1 MYTRFTII
9 YYLEYTRDIMVIMN
23 GREVSKL
30 RNEELRQKIDASVK
44 KVGRAPSLTVILVGD
59 DPASHIYVNSK
70 VRQASEVGINS
81 TDIKLP
87 ENTTST
93 ELKAL
98 IQKLNQDD
106 NVDAILIQ
114 LPLPKHINEGEML
127 DLVDPEKDVDG
138 FNVLNQGKLFQNR
151 DSILSATPK
160 GIINLIDHYQ
170 IKLEGIN
177 ATVIG
182 RSLIVGM
189 PMAKL
194 LLNRNATVTTCHR
207 YTKNLIEHT
216 KNADL
221 IVVATGQKHLIT
233 KDMVKKGVIII
244 DVGINREG
252 NKIYGDVDFDNVKE
266 VASFITPVPGGV
278 GPMTISALLENV
290 YEVFLKKFAKK

>member
-1 MYTRFTII
+1 
-9 YYLEYTRDIMVIMN
+9 MVIMD

-30 RNEELRQKIDASVK
+30 RNEQLKAKIEKAVK
-44 KVGRAPSLTVILVGD
+44 QVGKEPSLSVILVGD

-70 VRQASEVGINS
+70 VKQAKQVGINS

-87 ENTTST
+87 ENTTQE
-93 ELKAL
+93 ELSKL
-98 IQKLNQDD
+98 IQRLNEDD
-106 NVDAILIQ
+106 SVDGILIQ
-114 LPLPKHINEGEML
+114 LPLPNHINQGEML
-127 DLVDPEKDVDG
+127 DLVDPKKDVDG
-138 FNVLNQGKLFQNR
+138 FSVLNQGKLFQNR

-160 GIINLIDHYQ
+160 GIINLIDHYE
-170 IKLEGIN
+170 IELEGLN

-182 RSLIVGM
+182 RSLIVGL

-207 YTKNLIEHT
+207 YTKNLEEHT

-233 KDMVKKGVIII
+233 KDMVKEGVIII
-244 DVGINREG
+244 DVGINREEG
-252 NKIYGDVDFDNVKE
+252 KIYGDVDFENVKE
-266 VASFITPVPGGV
+266 VASYITPVPGGV

-290 YEVFLKKFAKK
+290 YEVFCKKYL

>member
-1 MYTRFTII
+1 
-9 YYLEYTRDIMVIMN
+9 MVIMN
-23 GREVSKL
+23 GKEVSKL
-30 RNEELRQKIDASVK
+30 RNEELKQKIDASIK
-44 KVGRAPSLTVILVGD
+44 KVGRAPSLAVILVGD

-70 VRQASEVGINS
+70 IRQAKEVGINS

-87 ENTTST
+87 ESTSSK
-93 ELKAL
+93 ELADL
-98 IQKLNQDD
+98 IKKLNDDD
-106 NVDAILIQ
+106 NVDGILIQ
-114 LPLPKHINEGEML
+114 LPLPKHIKEGDML
-127 DLVDPEKDVDG
+127 DLVDPNKDVDG
-138 FNVLNQGKLFQNR
+138 FSVLNQGKLFQNR

-160 GIINLIDHYQ
+160 GIINLIDHYK
-170 IKLEGIN
+170 IELEGIN

-207 YTKNLIEHT
+207 YTKNLVEHT

-221 IVVATGQKHLIT
+221 IVVATGQKHLIK
-233 KDMVKKGVIII
+233 KDMVKEGVIII

-252 NKIYGDVDFDNVKE
+252 NKIYGDVDYENVKE
-266 VASFITPVPGGV
+266 VASYITPVPGGV

-290 YEVFLKKFAKK
+290 YEVFSKKFQIK

>member
-1 MYTRFTII
+1 
-9 YYLEYTRDIMVIMN
+9 MVIMN
-23 GREVSKL
+23 GKEVSKL
-30 RNEELRQKIDASVK
+30 RNEELKQKIDASIK
-44 KVGRAPSLTVILVGD
+44 KVGRAPSLAVILVGD

-70 VRQASEVGINS
+70 VRQAKEVGINS

-87 ENTTST
+87 ESTSSK
-93 ELKAL
+93 ELADL
-98 IQKLNQDD
+98 IKKLNDDD
-106 NVDAILIQ
+106 NVDGILIQ
-114 LPLPKHINEGEML
+114 LPLPKHIKEGDML
-127 DLVDPEKDVDG
+127 DLVDPNKDVDG
-138 FNVLNQGKLFQNR
+138 FSVLNQGKLFQNR

-160 GIINLIDHYQ
+160 GIINLIDHYK
-170 IKLEGIN
+170 IELEGIN

-207 YTKNLIEHT
+207 YTKNLVEHT

-221 IVVATGQKHLIT
+221 IVVATGEKHLIK
-233 KDMVKKGVIII
+233 KDMVKEGVIII

-252 NKIYGDVDFDNVKE
+252 NKIYGDVDYENVKE
-266 VASFITPVPGGV
+266 VASYITPVPGGV

-290 YEVFLKKFAKK
+290 YEVFSKKFQIK

>member
-1 MYTRFTII
+1 
-9 YYLEYTRDIMVIMN
+9 MVIMK

-70 VRQASEVGINS
+70 VRQASAVGINS

-87 ENTTST
+87 ENTTSN
-93 ELKAL
+93 ELKTL

-138 FNVLNQGKLFQNR
+138 FSVLNQGKLFQNR

>member
-1 MYTRFTII
+1 
-9 YYLEYTRDIMVIMN
+9 MVIMN
-23 GREVSKL
+23 GKEVSKL
-30 RNEELRQKIDASVK
+30 RNEELKQKIDASIK
-44 KVGRAPSLTVILVGD
+44 KVGRAPSLAVILVGD

-70 VRQASEVGINS
+70 VRQAKEVGINS

-87 ENTTST
+87 ESTSSK
-93 ELKAL
+93 ELADL
-98 IQKLNQDD
+98 IKKLNDDD
-106 NVDAILIQ
+106 NVDGILIQ
-114 LPLPKHINEGEML
+114 LPLPKHIKEGDML
-127 DLVDPEKDVDG
+127 DLVDPNKDVDG
-138 FNVLNQGKLFQNR
+138 FSVLNQGKLFQNR

-160 GIINLIDHYQ
+160 GIINLIDHYK
-170 IKLEGIN
+170 IELEGIN

-207 YTKNLIEHT
+207 YTKNLVEHT

-221 IVVATGQKHLIT
+221 IVVATGQKHLIK
-233 KDMVKKGVIII
+233 KDMVKEGVIII

-252 NKIYGDVDFDNVKE
+252 NKIYGDVDYENVKE
-266 VASFITPVPGGV
+266 VASYITPVPGGV

-290 YEVFLKKFAKK
+290 YEVFSKKFQIK

>member
-1 MYTRFTII
+1 
-9 YYLEYTRDIMVIMN
+9 MVIMD

-30 RNEELRQKIDASVK
+30 RNEELKLKIEKATT
-44 KVGRAPSLTVILVGD
+44 KVGRPPSLAVILVGD

-70 VRQASEVGINS
+70 VKQAQQVGINS

-87 ENTTST
+87 ERTTSK
-93 ELKAL
+93 ELSEVIK
-98 IQKLNQDD
+98 KLNND
-106 NVDAILIQ
+106 NEVDGILIQ
-114 LPLPKHINEGEML
+114 LPLPKHINSGEML
-127 DLVDPEKDVDG
+127 DLVDPRKDVDG
-138 FNVLNQGKLFQNR
+138 FSVLNQGKLFQNR

-170 IKLEGIN
+170 INLSGLN
-177 ATVIG
+177 CTVIG
-182 RSLIVGM
+182 RSLIVGL

-207 YTKNLIEHT
+207 YTKNLVEHT

-233 KDMVKKGVIII
+233 KEMVKKGVIII

-252 NKIYGDVDFDNVKE
+252 KKIYGDVDFENVKE
-266 VASFITPVPGGV
+266 LASFITPVPGGV

>member
-1 MYTRFTII
+1 
-9 YYLEYTRDIMVIMN
+9 MVIMN
-23 GREVSKL
+23 GKEVSKL
-30 RNEELRQKIDASVK
+30 RNEELKQKIDASIK
-44 KVGRAPSLTVILVGD
+44 KVGRAPSLAVILVGD

-70 VRQASEVGINS
+70 VRQAKEVGINS

-87 ENTTST
+87 ESTSSK
-93 ELKAL
+93 ELADL
-98 IQKLNQDD
+98 IKKLNDDD
-106 NVDAILIQ
+106 NVDGILIQ
-114 LPLPKHINEGEML
+114 LPLPKHIKEGDML
-127 DLVDPEKDVDG
+127 DLVDPNKDVDG
-138 FNVLNQGKLFQNR
+138 FSVLNQGKLFQNR

-160 GIINLIDHYQ
+160 GIINLIDHYK

-207 YTKNLIEHT
+207 YTKNLAEHT

-221 IVVATGQKHLIT
+221 IVVATGQKHLIK
-233 KDMVKKGVIII
+233 KDMVKEGVIII

-252 NKIYGDVDFDNVKE
+252 NKIYGDVDYENVKE
-266 VASFITPVPGGV
+266 VASYITPVPGGV

-290 YEVFLKKFAKK
+290 YEVFSKKFQIK

>member
-1 MYTRFTII
+1 
-9 YYLEYTRDIMVIMN
+9 MVIMN
-23 GREVSKL
+23 GKEVSKL
-30 RNEELRQKIDASVK
+30 RNEELKQKIDASIK
-44 KVGRAPSLTVILVGD
+44 KVGRAPSLAVILVGD

-70 VRQASEVGINS
+70 VRQAKEVGINS

-87 ENTTST
+87 ESTSSK
-93 ELKAL
+93 ELADL
-98 IQKLNQDD
+98 IKKLNDDD
-106 NVDAILIQ
+106 NVDGILIQ
-114 LPLPKHINEGEML
+114 LPLPKHIKEGDML
-127 DLVDPEKDVDG
+127 DLVDPNKDVDG
-138 FNVLNQGKLFQNR
+138 FSVLNQGKLFQNR

-160 GIINLIDHYQ
+160 GIINLIDHYK
-170 IKLEGIN
+170 IELEGIN

-207 YTKNLIEHT
+207 YTKNLVEHT

-221 IVVATGQKHLIT
+221 IVVATGQKHLIK
-233 KDMVKKGVIII
+233 KDMVKEGVIVI

-252 NKIYGDVDFDNVKE
+252 NKIYGDVDYENVKE
-266 VASFITPVPGGV
+266 VASYITPVPGGV

-290 YEVFLKKFAKK
+290 YEVFSKKFQIK

>member
-1 MYTRFTII
+1 
-9 YYLEYTRDIMVIMN
+9 MVIMN
-23 GREVSKL
+23 GKEVSKL
-30 RNEELRQKIDASVK
+30 RNEELKQKIDASIK
-44 KVGRAPSLTVILVGD
+44 KVGRAPSLAVILVGD

-70 VRQASEVGINS
+70 VRQAKEVGINS

-87 ENTTST
+87 ESTSSK
-93 ELKAL
+93 ELADL
-98 IQKLNQDD
+98 IKKLNADD
-106 NVDAILIQ
+106 NVDGILIQ
-114 LPLPKHINEGEML
+114 LPLPKHIKEGDML
-127 DLVDPEKDVDG
+127 DLVDPNKDVDG
-138 FNVLNQGKLFQNR
+138 FSVLNQGKLFQNR

-160 GIINLIDHYQ
+160 GIINLIDHYK

-207 YTKNLIEHT
+207 YTKNLAEHT

-221 IVVATGQKHLIT
+221 IVVATGQKHLIK
-233 KDMVKKGVIII
+233 KDMVKEGVIII

-252 NKIYGDVDFDNVKE
+252 NKIYGDVDYENVKE
-266 VASFITPVPGGV
+266 VASYITPVPGGV

-290 YEVFLKKFAKK
+290 YEVFSKKFQIK

>member
-1 MYTRFTII
+1 
-9 YYLEYTRDIMVIMN
+9 MVIMN
-23 GREVSKL
+23 GKEVSKL
-30 RNEELRQKIDASVK
+30 RNEELKQKIDASIK
-44 KVGRAPSLTVILVGD
+44 KVGRAPSLAVILVGD

-70 VRQASEVGINS
+70 VRQAKEVGINS

-87 ENTTST
+87 ESTSSK
-93 ELKAL
+93 ELADL
-98 IQKLNQDD
+98 IKKLNDDD
-106 NVDAILIQ
+106 NVDGILIQ
-114 LPLPKHINEGEML
+114 LPLPKYIKEGDML
-127 DLVDPEKDVDG
+127 DLVDPNKDVDG
-138 FNVLNQGKLFQNR
+138 FSVLNQGKLFQNR

-160 GIINLIDHYQ
+160 GIINLIDHYK
-170 IKLEGIN
+170 IELEGIN

-207 YTKNLIEHT
+207 YTKNLVEHT

-221 IVVATGQKHLIT
+221 IVVATGQKHLIK
-233 KDMVKKGVIII
+233 KDMVKEGVIII

-252 NKIYGDVDFDNVKE
+252 NKIYGDVDYENVKE
-266 VASFITPVPGGV
+266 VASYITPVPGGV

-290 YEVFLKKFAKK
+290 YEVFSKKFQIK